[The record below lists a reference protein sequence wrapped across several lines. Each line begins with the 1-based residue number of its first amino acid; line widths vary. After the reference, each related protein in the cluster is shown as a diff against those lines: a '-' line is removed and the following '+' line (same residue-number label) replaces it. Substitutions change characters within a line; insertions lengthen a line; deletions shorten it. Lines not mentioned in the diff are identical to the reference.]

1 MSRTFNFNCIVWW
14 SWWGQL
20 CFFNDACVFEQHCL
34 RTNPN
39 QEPVPRAAPDLA
51 RTSAIWQVGLTRLPV
66 SDSCEAVSGASSPLL
81 HTAGMMLLTS
91 RRVGH
96 VCTFSV
102 RSRTV
107 LPAVWSVLKH
117 WPNHCSPQTLGVML
131 TYELSN
137 TAADQR
143 AFILQ
148 LKRRAADSMKCHIQP
163 ALRCRGWVNVT
174 FHSVLNQD
182 LQTTGSRSSSAAV
195 LFTGLHWAR
204 KPQWLIYCRIN
215 AESPP
220 QLFSTREH
228 SSGI

>member
-1 MSRTFNFNCIVWW
+1 MSRTLNFNCIVWW
-14 SWWGQL
+14 SWWGKL

-107 LPAVWSVLKH
+107 LPAVWSFLKH
-117 WPNHCSPQTLGVML
+117 WPNRCSPQTLSVML

-148 LKRRAADSMKCHIQP
+148 LKRRAADSVKCHIQP
-163 ALRCRGWVNVT
+163 ALRCRAGWMWHFT
-174 FHSVLNQD
+174 ACWTRTSKPPAPVLLLLLFC
-182 LQTTGSRSSSAAV
+182 LQV
-195 LFTGLHWAR
+195 
-204 KPQWLIYCRIN
+204 
-215 AESPP
+215 
-220 QLFSTREH
+220 
-228 SSGI
+228 